1 LVPDLTKVVL
11 FSQALDS
18 LVEFVQNPCP
28 ANQRILAGSRLPH
41 VLNRLLQA
49 EATLED
55 PSAPNFHDIDDHRSR
70 VGQVLRGLIV
80 DLLKGVTLA

>member
-1 LVPDLTKVVL
+1 LI
-11 FSQALDS
+11 FQALDS

-41 VLNRLLQA
+41 VLNRLLRA

-55 PSAPNFHDIDDHRSR
+55 PAAPDFHDIRDYQSR
-70 VGQVLRGLIV
+70 VGEVFQGL
-80 DLLKGVTLA
+80 LLEPRSEH